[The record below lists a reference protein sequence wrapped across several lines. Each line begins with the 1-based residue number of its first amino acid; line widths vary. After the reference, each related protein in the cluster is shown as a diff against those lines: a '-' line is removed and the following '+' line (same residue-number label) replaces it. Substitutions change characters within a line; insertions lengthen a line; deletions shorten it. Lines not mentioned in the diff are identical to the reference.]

1 MAKTYNYTKLTG
13 GTDGCL
19 DALTDAI
26 VEDGDFALG
35 VVSGVQYSHYFDAD
49 STAAAS
55 SPDVIEPISGSGRW
69 LIAPS
74 TTGYATAA
82 EITAGT
88 EDEKAIAPDQL
99 KLSSPTFAD
108 ISVSNLT
115 ASSPVFT
122 DANKKQVSKSAA
134 DLRTF
139 LGGTASRVLAQGAA
153 GDLGLKTGAEVAVI
167 LAGALTAN
175 NKLFVNAAGTGLEN
189 SSGLQLVATT
199 FDMSTDTGSFNVSCN
214 FKPSLIECR
223 TFIVGTNTSSDGTY
237 SGGTELVKAYNP
249 AASAWTQTAKLAW
262 AMISGTAYQLFSVS
276 KLSDSKITI
285 ANTKTGSPTG
295 TLQIHLRLFR

>member
-49 STAAAS
+49 STTAAS

-74 TTGYATAA
+74 T
-82 EITAGT
+82 
-88 EDEKAIAPDQL
+88 
-99 KLSSPTFAD
+99 
-108 ISVSNLT
+108 
-115 ASSPVFT
+115 
-122 DANKKQVSKSAA
+122 
-134 DLRTF
+134 
-139 LGGTASRVLAQGAA
+139 
-153 GDLGLKTGAEVAVI
+153 I

-189 SSGLQLVATT
+189 SSGLQLVFTT

-249 AASAWTQTAKLAW
+249 ATSVWGQTACLAW
-262 AMISGTAYQLFSVS
+262 AIINGTTHQSFSVS